1 MRIKNEGGKELIT
14 TFYNLAFL
22 FFVYSFLGWILETG
36 VAAVK
41 QKHFVNRGLVN
52 GPFCI
57 IYGFTTC
64 VVSTVYF
71 ELNGIWL
78 FIVSAIMASVIEW
91 LAGHFIEKLFHE
103 RWWDYSDRKWHLDGY
118 ICLGM
123 TALWGILCTFA
134 VTWGNEIILDVFDLM
149 PSFVCR
155 VIVLGLTAV
164 VVLDIV
170 ATMILLSGRS
180 KNREKWESVDEW
192 LDSIS
197 SRLAKRVYGAVNHR
211 ITKAYPTAV
220 HKKAE
225 EKQDV
230 FAYGC
235 GFYKIVWLFIV
246 GAFLGDITETIFC
259 RVTAGIWMSR
269 SSVVWGPFS
278 IVWGGAIAAA
288 TILLH
293 KYKDRSDR
301 YIFAVGT
308 FLGGAYEY
316 FCSVFS
322 EIVFGKVFWDYSTM
336 PFNLGGRIN
345 LLYCFFWGLAAVVW
359 IKILYPNISRWIEK
373 IPKKVGVVSTWVLL
387 VFMCVNMA
395 VSGLALVRADQ
406 RKDGIEATSDWQ
418 KVLDERFGDERLER
432 IYPNATVVE

>member
-118 ICLGM
+118 ICPGM

-149 PSFVCR
+149 PSLVCR

-164 VVLDIV
+164 VALDIV

-259 RVTAGIWMSR
+259 RVTAGI
-269 SSVVWGPFS
+269 
-278 IVWGGAIAAA
+278 
-288 TILLH
+288 
-293 KYKDRSDR
+293 
-301 YIFAVGT
+301 
-308 FLGGAYEY
+308 
-316 FCSVFS
+316 
-322 EIVFGKVFWDYSTM
+322 
-336 PFNLGGRIN
+336 
-345 LLYCFFWGLAAVVW
+345 
-359 IKILYPNISRWIEK
+359 
-373 IPKKVGVVSTWVLL
+373 
-387 VFMCVNMA
+387 
-395 VSGLALVRADQ
+395 
-406 RKDGIEATSDWQ
+406 
-418 KVLDERFGDERLER
+418 
-432 IYPNATVVE
+432 